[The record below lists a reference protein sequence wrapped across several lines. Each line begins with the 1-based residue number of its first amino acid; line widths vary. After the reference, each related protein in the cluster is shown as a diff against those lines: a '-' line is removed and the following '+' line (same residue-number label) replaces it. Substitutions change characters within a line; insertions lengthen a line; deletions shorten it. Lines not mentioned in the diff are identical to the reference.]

1 MSRGNGQGA
10 VPDPGRDATILVV
23 DDEADVRTVV
33 RLIARRQGYRTVE
46 AANGQEAIDVLT
58 DRTQPIDAVV
68 LDVTMPVMTGHE
80 ALPKLRELVPDLPV
94 VLISGYDRSEVAQH
108 LSGPTAQTDFLPK
121 PFTKQQL
128 LAAISRAVTTRD

>member
-1 MSRGNGQGA
+1 M
-10 VPDPGRDATILVV
+10 PDAGRDTTILVV
-23 DDEADVRTVV
+23 DDEPDVRTIV

-58 DRTQPIDAVV
+58 DSTQAIDAVV

-80 ALPKLRELVPDLPV
+80 ALPRLRELDPDVPV

-108 LSGPTAQTDFLPK
+108 LSDPAAHTEFLPK
-121 PFTKQQL
+121 PFTKEQL
-128 LAAISRAVTTRD
+128 LSALSRAVTARG

>member
-1 MSRGNGQGA
+1 MTG
-10 VPDPGRDATILVV
+10 PGRDTTILVV
-23 DDEADVRTVV
+23 DDEPDVRTIV
-33 RLIARRQGYRTVE
+33 RLIARRQGYHTVE

-58 DRTQPIDAVV
+58 DPTQAIDAVV

-80 ALPKLRELVPDLPV
+80 ALPRLRELDPDVPV

-108 LSGPTAQTDFLPK
+108 LSAPTPHTEFLPK

-128 LAAISRAVTTRD
+128 LSALSRAVTARG